1 VCLCVYHGQD
11 STRPPSDPPRLL
23 SPPFPC
29 TCRVTADLWDTHD
42 DCKNWGV
49 LRGHKN
55 AILEVHWTDEG
66 RFVELPRPANLAQP
80 PRTSKRW
87 PHRRDAVSHRVMVR
101 VHHLQLPRASPLPA
115 AALQP
120 CTLPGAL
127 PHAAAVD
134 ALHCMRCAPP
144 FILFLHASPQKTVL
158 SFILTLRPST
168 FPFLCLRQRRGSR
181 AFIFQGCP
189 CVPCRCP
196 SISLLIILLIS

>member
-1 VCLCVYHGQD
+1 MMHVRMCTH
-11 STRPPSDPPRLL
+11 RLSSAL
-23 SPPFPC
+23 S
-29 TCRVTADLWDTHD
+29 H
-42 DCKNWGV
+42 V
-49 LRGHKN
+49 LRCSSTCVSPARALHQQEMPRALLQYVG
-55 AILEVHWTDEG
+55 LLTDSHCP
-66 RFVELPRPANLAQP
+66 LPLLACLPLQP

-115 AALQP
+115 TELQP

-196 SISLLIILLIS
+196 SISLLILLLIS